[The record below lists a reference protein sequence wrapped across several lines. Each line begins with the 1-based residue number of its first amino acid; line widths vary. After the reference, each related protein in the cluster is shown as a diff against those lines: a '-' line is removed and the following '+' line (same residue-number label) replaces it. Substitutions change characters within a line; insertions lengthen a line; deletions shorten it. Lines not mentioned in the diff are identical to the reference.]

1 MRPSQLNILFQQ
13 TVTLAGVGGKTAAL
27 LKKLCGSCLI
37 DLLFHLPSN
46 VAYRK
51 RITAFSQIVSGTLCT
66 VRLRVTSHAAPLKK
80 RRATPYRIIGECI
93 DFPAEI
99 ELVFFNYHA
108 DYLSARLAEG
118 AVVVVSGKA
127 ETANGRIKM
136 LHPDYIAA
144 DWTGIPEY
152 EPIYPLTAGI
162 TSKGLAKSVR
172 IILDALPPLPEWLDQ
187 PFLAKQG
194 WPDWQTALRLAH
206 TPKNESEVSCLS
218 PARARLAYDELL
230 ANQLALALVRTVQR
244 KKAGKQL
251 PLSQKLVPQLLQGLP
266 FELTRAQQRVI
277 KEIADD
283 LSSSGQMMR
292 LLQGDVGSGKT
303 VVALTA
309 LLQAVEAGHQG
320 VLMAPTDILARQHYE
335 SIGKLLKNMPVRT
348 ALLTAREKGKARKEI
363 LTALAAGNIDIL
375 IGTHAVFTEEVTYH
389 SLGVAV
395 VDEQHKFGV
404 QQRLALC
411 RKESGVNLLIMTATP
426 IPRTLALTN
435 FGDLD
440 MSILDEKPANRQ
452 PIDTR
457 VLSLKKAEE
466 LALKLRE
473 KMAKSTPK
481 MQVYW
486 VCPLIE
492 ESQKSDLAAAQKRY
506 ESLQKIFGDRVGLV
520 HGQMK
525 GPEKDAVMN
534 RFLAGDLDVLVAT
547 TVIEV
552 GVDVPGATV
561 MVIEQAE
568 RFGLA
573 GLHQLRGRIGRG
585 GEKSTCL
592 LLYGEPLTQTAR
604 ARLKIMRETENG
616 FTIAEE
622 DLRLR
627 GGGDILGVRQSG
639 LMLFQLADLS
649 CQGDLLYTAT
659 QDAKM
664 ILNTDPQLKSA
675 RGQALR
681 YLLYLFRKD
690 EAIINGLN

>member
-13 TVTLAGVGGKTAAL
+13 TTTLAGVGGKTAAL
-27 LKKLCGSCLI
+27 LKKLCGSYLI

-46 VAYRK
+46 VAHRPRITHFSQLSNGALGTIRL
-51 RITAFSQIVSGTLCT
+51 RITA
-66 VRLRVTSHAAPLKK
+66 HEAPPKK
-80 RRATPYRIIGECI
+80 RRGSPYRIIGECI

-99 ELVFFNYHA
+99 ELLFFNYHA
-108 DYLSARLAEG
+108 EYLSERLAEG
-118 AVVVVSGKA
+118 SVVAVSGKM
-127 ETANGRIKM
+127 ETYGGRIKI
-136 LHPDYIAA
+136 LHPDYMTS
-144 DWTGIPEY
+144 DWTNIPEY

-172 IILDALPPLPEWLDQ
+172 IALDSLPILPEWLDQ
-187 PFLAKQG
+187 PFLVQKG
-194 WPDWQTALRLAH
+194 WPDWKTALYSAH
-206 TPKNESEVSCLS
+206 KPQTESDVSCLS

-230 ANQLALALVRTVQR
+230 ANQLALALIRRMQR

-251 PLSQKLVPQLLQGLP
+251 PVSQKLVPQLLNGLP
-266 FELTRAQQRVI
+266 FDLTRAQQRVI

-283 LSSSGQMMR
+283 LSASGQMMR

-303 VVALTA
+303 VVALMA
-309 LLQAVEAGHQG
+309 LLQAVESGHQG

-335 SIGKLLKNMPVRT
+335 SIGKLLKDIPVRT
-348 ALLTAREKGKARKEI
+348 ALLTAREKGKTRKEI
-363 LTALAAGNIDIL
+363 LSALAAGDIDIL
-375 IGTHAVFTEEVTYH
+375 IGTHAVFTDEVTYH
-389 SLGVAV
+389 SLGIAV

-440 MSILDEKPANRQ
+440 LSVLDEKPANRQ

-466 LALKLRE
+466 LAIKLHD
-473 KMAKSTPK
+473 KIAKSESK

-486 VCPLIE
+486 VCPVID
-492 ESQKSDLAAAQKRY
+492 ESQKSDLAAAQHRY
-506 ESLQKIFGDRVGLV
+506 ESLQKIFADRVGLV

-552 GVDVPGATV
+552 GVDVPNATV

-573 GLHQLRGRIGRG
+573 GLHQLRGRVGRG
-585 GEKSTCL
+585 GEKSICL

-627 GGGDILGVRQSG
+627 GAGDILGVRQSG
-639 LMLFQLADLS
+639 LMFFQLADLS
-649 CQGDLLYTAT
+649 CQSDLLYTAT